1 MKNIILIDLELT
13 YIKSLYESNKVNIE
27 FLITEADES
36 KLAEIRQIYNINN
49 IISRAQFH
57 EATIQEDTVIN
68 FDDIE
73 NFSISQLNSEHFQ
86 DRFSDDYS
94 LKQYNYFNALSF
106 WINLFKKNDISAI
119 ILDGLMHGA
128 NYDTLPL
135 DVAKYYGIP
144 SFVIEDHMF
153 RHTLDGIM
161 SARSVFDYIS
171 RKRILLDIKKLNLKP
186 ININDYYFYVDKNII
201 TLKKKQKKFKDI
213 IKSFLP
219 SYTPAILHLFGY
231 LVKRKTMLH
240 HGLVNKPFKAI
251 MNIFYIK
258 SLKNYYNSISVKL
271 DDSKKYIFYALHFDP
286 EATIMSRARF
296 SNQLSIIKQLSQ
308 SLPKGWTLYVKEHP
322 DQYRLDQ
329 NGWWFYL
336 TTIHKYRTKD
346 FYKKILS
353 LDNVEL
359 LKYDLK
365 SQDIIKSAKA
375 ISTINGTIGAEA
387 LSQNKPL
394 VLFSHESSP
403 FGLCKDVLKVTS
415 TQDINDCIKKI
426 ENNYT
431 PDYSDFNQVVDNY
444 FFELNNNSNEVKLLI
459 EYLVCDNK

>member
-1 MKNIILIDLELT
+1 
-13 YIKSLYESNKVNIE
+13 
-27 FLITEADES
+27 
-36 KLAEIRQIYNINN
+36 
-49 IISRAQFH
+49 
-57 EATIQEDTVIN
+57 
-68 FDDIE
+68 
-73 NFSISQLNSEHFQ
+73 
-86 DRFSDDYS
+86 
-94 LKQYNYFNALSF
+94 
-106 WINLFKKNDISAI
+106 
-119 ILDGLMHGA
+119 
-128 NYDTLPL
+128 
-135 DVAKYYGIP
+135 
-144 SFVIEDHMF
+144 
-153 RHTLDGIM
+153 
-161 SARSVFDYIS
+161 
-171 RKRILLDIKKLNLKP
+171 
-186 ININDYYFYVDKNII
+186 
-201 TLKKKQKKFKDI
+201 
-213 IKSFLP
+213 
-219 SYTPAILHLFGY
+219 
-231 LVKRKTMLH
+231 
-240 HGLVNKPFKAI
+240 
-251 MNIFYIK
+251 
-258 SLKNYYNSISVKL
+258 
-271 DDSKKYIFYALHFDP
+271 
-286 EATIMSRARF
+286 MSRARF